1 MEHKIVKTADGS
13 LTLFLP
19 ELNEHYHST
28 HGAVQESQHVF
39 MNAGWEQAIIDK
51 KEIAVLEIGFGTGL
65 NAWLVMLD
73 VKSNSSRPTVFYTAL
88 ETFPIDI
95 ELARQ
100 LNYASAQDA
109 NDFMAMHNAGW
120 NSPQELQERFTL
132 DKQQLSLH
140 DFTTTRKY
148 NLIFFDAFAPN
159 IQPELW
165 TKEVFDKMYSSLD
178 TGGVLV
184 TYCAKGQVRRNM
196 MAAGFTVE
204 RLPGPPG
211 KREMLRATKL

>member
-1 MEHKIVKTADGS
+1 MVTTEDGS
-13 LTLFLP
+13 SSIFLP
-19 ELNEHYHST
+19 QLNEHYHST
-28 HGAVQESQHVF
+28 HGAIQESQHVF
-39 MNAGWEQAIIDK
+39 MKMGWEQAIIDK
-51 KEIAVLEIGFGTGL
+51 KEISVLEIGFGTGL

-73 VKSNSSRPTVFYTAL
+73 VKMNSARPTAFYTAL
-88 ETFPIDI
+88 EAYPIHID
-95 ELARQ
+95 LARQ
-100 LNYASAQDA
+100 LNYASADDTNA
-109 NDFMAMHNAGW
+109 FMAMHNAGW

-132 DKQQLSLH
+132 DKRHISLH
-140 DFTTTRKY
+140 DFTATRKY

-196 MAAGFTVE
+196 IEAGFIVE
-204 RLPGPPG
+204 RLVGPPG
-211 KREMLRATKL
+211 KREMLRATKP